1 MATESKYLIHFNNI
15 CFIPGGLIRNQME
28 KKKNKTMAKT

>member
-1 MATESKYLIHFNNI
+1 MASESKYLIHLNNI
-15 CFIPGGLIRNQME
+15 CFICGGLIRNQME